1 LLIYPGGFELLAA
14 LLRPKMPLLVD
25 IACTKIILHMLG
37 INMDKP
43 VYDLTPHRINIA
55 DIIEERQC
63 TTLSHTDLWD

>member
-1 LLIYPGGFELLAA
+1 MRRWSGYVSLLDFDCRQTHGQSLMYSGGFELLAA

-43 VYDLTPHRINIA
+43 M
-55 DIIEERQC
+55 
-63 TTLSHTDLWD
+63 